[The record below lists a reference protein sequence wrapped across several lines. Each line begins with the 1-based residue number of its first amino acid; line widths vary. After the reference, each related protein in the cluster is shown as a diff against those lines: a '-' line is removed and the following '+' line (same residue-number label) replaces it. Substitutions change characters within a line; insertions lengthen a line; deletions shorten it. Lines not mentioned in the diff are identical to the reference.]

1 MDIATHVPHG
11 SVRAYVMG
19 ERGARNEEPTS
30 QDLEAMAA
38 IVKEGVESG
47 VLGFSS
53 SRTMLHR
60 AIDGEPV
67 PGTIA
72 GAEEMVA
79 LGAAVAQA
87 GGGFVEVSS
96 DIGLGGL
103 EGNFKGDIDW
113 MRTLATDH
121 GLTVTYVLTQ
131 DDRKP
136 DQWRDLLDISS
147 APIDGEGRVVAQVAG
162 RPAGLLFGLET
173 SLHPF
178 KMHPTYMKLAEELS
192 HADLVVELAKPEVK
206 AKILSETTEFTGRFN
221 EGVAHAMD
229 KMYPLGDE
237 PGYEPD
243 PSDSIAALAESEG
256 RGPYEMVYE
265 VLLSRDGRGLVF
277 YPLTDYAEH
286 NLNPTYERLGHHGA
300 FLSLSD
306 GGAHCRLICDSSNP
320 TYILSHWTRD
330 RVKGPKL
337 TVEAAIKLLAR
348 DSAEV

>member
-1 MDIATHVPHG
+1 MNIATHVPHG
-11 SVRAYVMG
+11 SVGAYVMG

-60 AIDGEPV
+60 ALDGEPV

-87 GGGFVEVSS
+87 GGGVVEVSS

-131 DDRKP
+131 GDRKP
-136 DQWRDLLDISS
+136 DQWRDLLDI
-147 APIDGEGRVVAQVAG
+147 
-162 RPAGLLFGLET
+162 
-173 SLHPF
+173 
-178 KMHPTYMKLAEELS
+178 
-192 HADLVVELAKPEVK
+192 
-206 AKILSETTEFTGRFN
+206 
-221 EGVAHAMD
+221 
-229 KMYPLGDE
+229 
-237 PGYEPD
+237 
-243 PSDSIAALAESEG
+243 
-256 RGPYEMVYE
+256 
-265 VLLSRDGRGLVF
+265 
-277 YPLTDYAEH
+277 
-286 NLNPTYERLGHHGA
+286 
-300 FLSLSD
+300 
-306 GGAHCRLICDSSNP
+306 
-320 TYILSHWTRD
+320 
-330 RVKGPKL
+330 
-337 TVEAAIKLLAR
+337 
-348 DSAEV
+348 